1 MLNITMENARVK
13 NNSVA
18 SKIVGLSHC
27 GSRELSFCGSR
38 ELSHFGR
45 QLKDA
50 IFQMTNIDKHEA
62 IIVKNLTP
70 KVPENNLLL
79 RKVIKATM
87 GGWSK

>member
-1 MLNITMENARVK
+1 
-13 NNSVA
+13 
-18 SKIVGLSHC
+18 
-27 GSRELSFCGSR
+27 
-38 ELSHFGR
+38 
-45 QLKDA
+45 
-50 IFQMTNIDKHEA
+50 MTNNVKHDA